1 MERRRQQRAWYWY
14 DWANSAYMTTTATV
28 IIGPYLTAMA
38 TSAACPGLAEGQT
51 CFTPVLLLGLFP
63 VLPGAL
69 HPFLVT
75 IATVVSAV
83 VLILVGALV
92 DRSPAPHRWLGG
104 FAWTGAAAATA
115 MFWLEGSA
123 WQAGAVLMV
132 VASLCAGGSF
142 VVYDAILCRIA
153 TPDERDRVSSRGWA
167 FGYAGGGLL
176 LALNFAV
183 MSAYPQLGISY
194 GLAIRISLLS
204 AGLWWAAFTIIPV
217 LGLRVLPRA
226 ALGGMVPAPTVPSG
240 EVPPTASPIPEPV
253 AGSLPEPGSLS
264 QVPASRPTP
273 GPLAQLATTFRDLRR
288 YPNTLL
294 FLLAYLFFN
303 DGIQTV
309 IVSSSLFATQEL
321 RMGTS
326 QVMLTF
332 LLTQVVAFG
341 GALLFGRLAAA
352 WGAKRTV
359 LTGLVIW
366 LAVVS
371 TAFVMPAGVFGW
383 LLVLGAAIGLVM
395 GGTQALS
402 RSMYSQLVPATRE
415 AEYFSFYQAVE
426 RGTSWLGTLV
436 FGLVFQFFGSYR
448 YALLALVGFFIVGG
462 ALLARVDMRRGILD
476 AGNALPEVF

>member
-1 MERRRQQRAWYWY
+1 VERRRQQRAWYWY
-14 DWANSAYMTTTATV
+14 DWANSAYVTTTATV

-69 HPFLVT
+69 PPFLVT
-75 IATVVSAV
+75 IATLVSAV

-92 DRSPAPHRWLGG
+92 DRSPSPHRWLGG

-123 WQAGAVLMV
+123 WQAGAALMM

-176 LALNFAV
+176 LALNLVV
-183 MSAYPQLGISY
+183 MTAYESLGISY
-194 GLAIRISLLS
+194 GLAIRLSLLS

-217 LGLRVLPRA
+217 LGLRNLPKA
-226 ALGGMVPAPTVPSG
+226 ALGAVR
-240 EVPPTASPIPEPV
+240 PEGKG
-253 AGSLPEPGSLS
+253 A
-264 QVPASRPTP
+264 AP
-273 GPLAQLATTFRDLRR
+273 GPLRQLATTFRDLRR

-309 IVSSSLFATQEL
+309 IVQSSLFATQEL

-326 QVMLTF
+326 QVMVTF
-332 LLTQVVAFG
+332 LLTQIVAFG

-366 LAVVS
+366 LGVVS

-415 AEYFSFYQAVE
+415 AEYFSFYQAAE
-426 RGTSWLGTLV
+426 RGTSWLGTLT
-436 FGLVFQFFGSYR
+436 FGLVFQFSGSYR

-462 ALLARVDMRRGILD
+462 ALLARVDMRKGIVD